1 MPDAGGERERKPNG
15 HGPSGGD
22 AVDDSLSELRSLLV
36 GPERRDLTALQAHF
50 SDPSLQTRDV
60 SRVLPDAIALRAT
73 DPQLSKAL
81 APSIEVA
88 VTASVRKDPR
98 PLADALFPVMGPAIR
113 KAIAHT
119 LASMMESLNR
129 TVEHSLSWRA
139 LQWRWTAFRT
149 GKPFAE
155 VVLLNTLQYRV
166 DQVFLI
172 HAETGLLLQEV
183 WLEPRA
189 VHDTDQVSAM
199 LTAIRDFVRDSFK
212 TSDGDTLDALRVGP
226 LSVIVEQGP
235 HAMLAGVIRGTA
247 PRALQTTFQN
257 ALERIH
263 FQLGGELQA
272 FSGDSAPFERTR
284 PEMES
289 CLVTQ
294 LRPRQAGA
302 SYRRWAIA
310 GVVALLAIAAWAYL
324 SFRDRQRWNVYL
336 DRLNA
341 EPGIVVASSGRRGGK
356 FFVAGLR
363 DSLAR
368 DPASFVAAAGLP
380 PGAVESRWE
389 PYQSLHPEFVAARA
403 RDLLRPPPGVTLEFS
418 RGVLAARGAAP
429 DRWIVE
435 SERLAPAVAGVR
447 RFDYAGQNPEA
458 RLKERLEA
466 MTVQFPR
473 GRSQVAA
480 DQADAVRAV
489 AALLADL
496 NDVLRARGRR
506 AEVAVTGHTDNDG
519 SDSENGPL
527 SLARA
532 STVLAGVRS
541 PSFTALAF
549 TADGLGST
557 APLTPGTAEAD
568 KQRNRRASFTV
579 TLGDDSGQRSSR
591 P

>member
-139 LQWRWTAFRT
+139 VQWRWTAFRT

-155 VVLLNTLQYRV
+155 VVLLNTLEYRV

-183 WLEPRA
+183 WSEPRA
-189 VHDTDQVSAM
+189 VRETDQISAM

-212 TSDGDTLDALRVGP
+212 TRDEDTLDALRVGE

-235 HAMLAGVIRGTA
+235 HALLAGVVRGTA
-247 PRALQTTFQN
+247 PQTLRTAFQN

-263 FQLGGELQA
+263 FQLGTELQA
-272 FSGDSAPFERTR
+272 YTGDSSPFERAR
-284 PEMES
+284 PEMEA

-294 LRPRQAGA
+294 FRPRQKGA
-302 SYRRWAIA
+302 SYTRWA
-310 GVVALLAIAAWAYL
+310 VAAILVLLAGGVWAIPRY
-324 SFRDRQRWNVYL
+324 RERQQWNAYL
-336 DRLNA
+336 DRLGA
-341 EPGIVVASSGRRGGK
+341 EPGIVVASSGRKGGK
-356 FFVAGLR
+356 YFVTGLR
-363 DSLAR
+363 DALSR
-368 DPASFVAAAGLP
+368 DPATLVADAGLSTN
-380 PGAVESRWE
+380 AIDSRWE
-389 PYQSLHPEFVAARA
+389 PYQSLHPDFVTARA
-403 RDLLRPPPGVTLEFS
+403 RDLLRPPPGVTLELHD
-418 RGVLAARGAAP
+418 GVLAARGAAP
-429 DRWIVE
+429 DRWVVE
-435 SERLAPAVAGVR
+435 SERIAPAIAGVR
-447 RFDYAGQNPEA
+447 RFEYGGQSPDA
-458 RLKERLEA
+458 RLKY
-466 MTVQFPR
+466 
-473 GRSQVAA
+473 
-480 DQADAVRAV
+480 
-489 AALLADL
+489 
-496 NDVLRARGRR
+496 
-506 AEVAVTGHTDNDG
+506 
-519 SDSENGPL
+519 
-527 SLARA
+527 
-532 STVLAGVRS
+532 
-541 PSFTALAF
+541 
-549 TADGLGST
+549 
-557 APLTPGTAEAD
+557 
-568 KQRNRRASFTV
+568 
-579 TLGDDSGQRSSR
+579 TL
-591 P
+591 